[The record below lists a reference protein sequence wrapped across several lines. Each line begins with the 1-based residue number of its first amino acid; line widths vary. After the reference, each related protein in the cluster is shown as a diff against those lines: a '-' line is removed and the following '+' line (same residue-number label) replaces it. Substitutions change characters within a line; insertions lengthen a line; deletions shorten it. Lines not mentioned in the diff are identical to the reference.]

1 MKEIYFCV
9 DELTAYLRS
18 KDEFE
23 GTLANCKGYEETNRA
38 IGIGFEKIVTTS
50 MAQFSFDL
58 INMGYDIFLCY
69 NNRIV
74 KIEPYMDLHLDG
86 SPCKELRFGH
96 NILKL
101 FMAGVFNDLLY
112 N

>member
-1 MKEIYFCV
+1 MKKIYFCV
-9 DELTAYLRS
+9 DELTAYLRANDDF
-18 KDEFE
+18 K
-23 GTLANCKGYEETNRA
+23 GTFANCKGYKETERA
-38 IGIGFEKIVTTS
+38 LTIGFEKIVTTS

-58 INMGYDIFLCY
+58 IDRGYDIFLCY
-69 NNRIV
+69 NNRVV
-74 KIEPYMDLHLDG
+74 KIAPHMNLSTTLE
-86 SPCKELRFGH
+86 PCKDLRFGH